1 MQHPNLLKKPLN
13 KDVGLPGLPSNTVMP
28 DLLLHNK
35 MAQGRILN
43 SHFVQAMQIVAST
56 VEVPLTLLKSVLK
69 QDSQI
74 RGKALIRTRI
84 GRRQS
89 RSGKDGLISPLLQNF
104 LKEHQ

>member
-1 MQHPNLLKKPLN
+1 MLHPNLLRKPLS
-13 KDVGLPGLPSNTVMP
+13 KGVGLPGLPNNIVMP
-28 DLLLHNK
+28 DLLLHSK

-56 VEVPLTLLKSVLK
+56 VEVPLTLLESVLK

-84 GRRQS
+84 GSILS
-89 RSGKDGLISPLLQNF
+89 RSGKGGLISPLLQNF
-104 LKEHQ
+104 LMEHQ